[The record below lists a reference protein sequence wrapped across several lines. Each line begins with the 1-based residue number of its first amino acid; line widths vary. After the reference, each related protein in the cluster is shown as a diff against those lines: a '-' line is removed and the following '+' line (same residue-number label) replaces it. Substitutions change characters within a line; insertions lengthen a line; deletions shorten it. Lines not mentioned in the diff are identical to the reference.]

1 MEAAFFTNN
10 RQRLAEL
17 VDGAPI
23 ILTAFSAMQRVG
35 DESWRFEQEANFWY
49 LTGIEAAD
57 WQLVINDGRSTLIA
71 PEVSAVSQIFN
82 EHLSFETA
90 QAISG
95 VDRVISHDEGV
106 SYLASLSGG
115 GYDTVC
121 TILPRNQV
129 DYEFI
134 LNPTQARLTAK
145 LKKSFRQIDDIRP
158 TIHKLRAIKQ
168 KPEIMMLRR
177 AINLTRSAFEI
188 VKSELESYT
197 FEYEAQ
203 ARFSYEFERTGA
215 THAYDPIVAG
225 GANAITLHYNSN
237 RSGLKQGELV
247 LIDVG
252 ARYGGYNADITR
264 TYAFHE
270 ATKRQRA
277 VHAAVKQAQGQIID
291 LIQPGSSVKQYLID
305 SDEIMLQALK
315 SLDLHKTPDD
325 FRRYYPHAVSHGL
338 GVETHDP
345 LGGPET
351 FQPGM
356 VLTVEPGI
364 YIPEESI
371 GVRLEDDILVTDSG
385 AENLSRG
392 LSNEL

>member
-1 MEAAFFTNN
+1 MEATFFTNN

-49 LTGIEAAD
+49 LTGIEEAD
-57 WQLVINDGRSTLIA
+57 WQLVINDGRSILIA

-82 EHLSFETA
+82 EHLSFEMA
-90 QAISG
+90 QAASG
-95 VDRVISHDEGV
+95 VDRVVSRKEGIGYV
-106 SYLASLSGG
+106 ANLSKQ
-115 GYDTVC
+115 YDTVC

-129 DYEFI
+129 DHEFV
-134 LNPTQARLTAK
+134 LNPSQARLAAK
-145 LKKSFRQIDDIRP
+145 LKKTFRKVSDVRS
-158 TIHKLRAIKQ
+158 TVHKLRAIKQ
-168 KPEIMMLRR
+168 KPEIMMMRR
-177 AINLTRSAFEI
+177 AINLTRSAFEAA
-188 VKSELESYT
+188 KGELENYT
-197 FEYEAQ
+197 FEYEVQ
-203 ARFSYEFERTGA
+203 ARFSYEFERAGA

-225 GANAITLHYNSN
+225 GANAVTLHYNSN

-247 LIDVG
+247 LVDIG
-252 ARYGGYNADITR
+252 ARYGGYSADITR

-270 ATKRQRA
+270 ATERQRA
-277 VHAAVKQAQGQIID
+277 VHATVKQAKDQIID
-291 LIQPGSSVKQYLID
+291 LIQPGGSVRQYLID
-305 SDEIMLQALK
+305 SDEIMLQALL
-315 SLDLHKTPDD
+315 SLNLHKGPDD

-338 GVETHDP
+338 GIETHDP
-345 LGGPET
+345 LGGAET

-371 GVRLEDDILVTDSG
+371 GVRLEDDILVTDSST
-385 AENLSRG
+385 ENLSRG
-392 LSNEL
+392 LSDDF